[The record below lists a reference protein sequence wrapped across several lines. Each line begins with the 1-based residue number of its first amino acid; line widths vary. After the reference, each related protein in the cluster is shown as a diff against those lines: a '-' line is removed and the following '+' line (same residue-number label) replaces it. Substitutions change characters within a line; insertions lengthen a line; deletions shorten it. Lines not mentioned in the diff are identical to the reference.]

1 MSSSGSPLIARTA
14 PEVNN
19 SISSTLLASM
29 GPLLISSLAA
39 PIESTHFVQNRKK
52 YSQRDD
58 LVHRLVQGCL
68 QGQGDAQRKLFDE
81 VVPILRS
88 VARRYVW
95 DDSYVEDVLQ
105 ETFIRIFQNLSQ
117 FDSQRGSFVAWST
130 KIAANCAIRFGQNQ
144 RQHKHQELTPH
155 YETTQSPE
163 VESSLVI
170 DDIMDTLKHMPSDF
184 RNVLML
190 HAIEGFQHDEIALM
204 LEISAASSR
213 QRMSRARQW
222 LSTRY
227 HVDNGELL
235 PLPSPEMP

>member
-1 MSSSGSPLIARTA
+1 
-14 PEVNN
+14 
-19 SISSTLLASM
+19 M

-58 LVHRLVQGCL
+58 LGERLVHGCL
-68 QGQGDAQRKLFDE
+68 LGQGDAQRKLFDE

-105 ETFIRIFQNLSQ
+105 ETFIRIFQNMSQ
-117 FDSQRGSFVAWST
+117 FDSQRGNFVAWST

-144 RQHKHQELTPH
+144 RQYKHQELTPH
-155 YETTQSPE
+155 HETTQSPE

-204 LEISAASSR
+204 LQISAASSR